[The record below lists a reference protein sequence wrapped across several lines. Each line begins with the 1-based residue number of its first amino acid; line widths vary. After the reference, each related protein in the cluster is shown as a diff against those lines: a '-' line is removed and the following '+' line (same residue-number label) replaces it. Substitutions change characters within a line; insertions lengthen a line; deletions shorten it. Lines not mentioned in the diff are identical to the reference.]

1 MEMAKITEYAR
12 ALYEAHG
19 DKAEAE
25 AAQKARQHEDAG
37 DAAEAETWRAVRK
50 AISEIGTCQWSG
62 VEMTTA
68 SIAGSAMIARK
79 SSALAG
85 SL

>member
-37 DAAEAETWRAVRK
+37 ETEEAETWRAIRK
-50 AISEIGTCQWSG
+50 ATG
-62 VEMTTA
+62 EMRGA
-68 SIAGSAMIARK
+68 HES
-79 SSALAG
+79 
-85 SL
+85 

>member
-25 AAQKARQHEDAG
+25 AAQKAKQHEDAG
-37 DAAEAETWRAVRK
+37 DTEEAETWRAIRK
-50 AISEIGTCQWSG
+50 AISEIRG
-62 VEMTTA
+62 
-68 SIAGSAMIARK
+68 ARE
-79 SSALAG
+79 S
-85 SL
+85 

>member
-1 MEMAKITEYAR
+1 MAKITEYAR

-37 DAAEAETWRAVRK
+37 ETEEAETVPALPNAWLAAAPPHASTPPGHEGEIPALPGPSSFAQRA
-50 AISEIGTCQWSG
+50 A
-62 VEMTTA
+62 A
-68 SIAGSAMIARK
+68 
-79 SSALAG
+79 
-85 SL
+85 